1 MCNLPLFSHHRVILS
16 TEVNFT
22 IYDRIKRKV
31 YFHYIYS
38 FLTYEQD
45 ISIGILYLLGNCV
58 GENGVT
64 VEKDNLAVTEEY
76 VKYMRYKGTYENF
89 YFRGSCINK

>member
-1 MCNLPLFSHHRVILS
+1 VVFYIL
-16 TEVNFT
+16 
-22 IYDRIKRKV
+22 R
-31 YFHYIYS
+31 
-38 FLTYEQD
+38 
-45 ISIGILYLLGNCV
+45 NCV

-76 VKYMRYKGTYENF
+76 VKYMGYKGTYENF

>member
-1 MCNLPLFSHHRVILS
+1 LS
-16 TEVNFT
+16 F
-22 IYDRIKRKV
+22 
-31 YFHYIYS
+31 S
-38 FLTYEQD
+38 FLG
-45 ISIGILYLLGNCV
+45 GILYLLRNCV

-76 VKYMRYKGTYENF
+76 VKYMEYKGTYENL